1 MSASELGTGPWEVDA
16 AEYPRDA
23 SVEDRARFLLR
34 YAVLAPSSHN
44 SQPWS
49 FAVDGARV
57 EVHADDSRRLEVADA
72 DRRELYLSLG
82 CAVENLRIA
91 AAGFGLG
98 TTVEYA
104 DVTDGSAPVEG
115 PVASVTLDPERTPDD
130 GDAALFEA
138 ITDRRTEHGAF
149 EDRSVPDRTLARLRG
164 LVPDPDVDLVLVEDG
179 SRRER
184 FAELQ
189 ATADE
194 RWMDDPAYRRELGH
208 WVGIGALGASWLA
221 ARIGQVAVTLL
232 DLGEREAKKN
242 SRLVERAPVVAVL
255 TTDGDTVADR
265 VRAGQTFE
273 RVMLAATL
281 EGVAVHPMSQIL
293 ERPELKAE
301 LSSLLDLGG
310 STPQHL
316 FRLGFADRGGN
327 EEGHTPRWPVSTV
340 LR

>member
-1 MSASELGTGPWEVDA
+1 MSGSELGTAPWEVDP
-16 AEYPRDA
+16 AEYPTDA
-23 SVEDRARFLLR
+23 SIEERARYLLR

-49 FAVDGARV
+49 FAVDGATV
-57 EVHADDSRRLEVADA
+57 EVHADYSRWLEVADA

-91 AAGFGLG
+91 AAYFGLG
-98 TTVEYA
+98 TTVAYA
-104 DVTDGSAPVEG
+104 DGTDGSASVEG
-115 PVASVTLDPERTPDD
+115 PVVTVTLDPDGRSDD
-130 GDAALFEA
+130 GDAGLFEA

-149 EDRSVPDRTLARLRG
+149 EDRPVPDGTLARLRG
-164 LVPDPDVDLVLVEDG
+164 LVRDPGVDLVLVEDG
-179 SRRER
+179 PRRER
-184 FAELQ
+184 LAELQ
-189 ATADE
+189 TLADE
-194 RWMDDPAYRRELGH
+194 RQMEDPAYRRELGH

-242 SRLVERAPVVAVL
+242 SRLVERAPVLAVL
-255 TTDGDTVADR
+255 TTDGDTVAHR
-265 VRAGQTFE
+265 VKVGQAFE

-281 EGVAVHPMSQIL
+281 EGLAVHPMSQIL

-310 STPQHL
+310 TTPQHL
-316 FRLGFADRGGN
+316 FRLGFVDRDGDEG
-327 EEGHTPRWPVSTV
+327 GHTPRWPVSTV